1 METIDT
7 QTSPE
12 SSDASSAV
20 DLARDW
26 LARFASAVERGDAES
41 LRPLFVVDSFWRD
54 RLAFTWDLRSLHGI
68 DQIIGTLDLVLP
80 SVGAVDFELDD
91 ETVQIDDG
99 LLLATFSFTTGAGPA
114 RGVLRLVDL
123 NVTPVAWVVYTSLEG
138 LHTAPE
144 PVGALR
150 TQGTDH
156 GERRPLENWADRR
169 AVEVAFTETEPT
181 VLILGAGQGG
191 LTVAARLKMLGV
203 PTLLVE
209 RDARVG
215 DSWRKRYHS
224 LVLHDPVYTNH
235 LPYLPFPEHWPVFTP
250 KDKLA
255 DWFETYVA
263 TMELNVWTGSEV
275 VRAQRDE
282 TVDLWTVDIRRQDG
296 TVRTVSPRH
305 VILAT
310 GVSGRPKLPDFDGE
324 DVFAGQVLH
333 SSRITG
339 DEDVKGKKVTL
350 IGAGNSGMEIA
361 HDMWERGAEVTLVQ
375 RSSTHVSNGQN
386 LADVLFAGL
395 YGEGAPPTDEADFL
409 ASSLPWEAVFDIQ
422 DQVLMPAVFELD
434 KDMHEGLKN
443 AGFKWNPQ
451 GVHELF
457 LRRGGG
463 YYIDVGAAK
472 LVADGRIKV
481 KSGVEVTGLD
491 VTGVKFADSA
501 HLDSDVVIYATGYQD
516 MRETARDIFGDEV
529 ADRCRPVWGLDSE
542 GELSGVWRRSGFDG
556 LWFMGGNMS
565 MARGHS
571 KPLAL
576 QIRAI
581 EDNTVP
587 RLERDLILASADS
600 VVTS

>member
-1 METIDT
+1 MDT
-7 QTSPE
+7 TDTLNPHDLPQISA
-12 SSDASSAV
+12 SDT
-20 DLARDW
+20 ARDW
-26 LARFASAVERGDAES
+26 LTRFASALEGGDVEV
-41 LRPLFVVDSFWRD
+41 LRPLFAADSYWRD

-68 DQIIGTLDLVLP
+68 DQTIEVIGRVLP
-80 SVGAVDFELDD
+80 SVEASDFELDD
-91 ETVQIDDG
+91 DSAQIFDG
-99 LLLATFSFTTGAGPA
+99 MLQATFRFTTGAGPA

-123 NVTPVAWVVYTSLEG
+123 TGTPVAWVVYTSLEG
-138 LHTAPE
+138 LHAVPE
-144 PVGALR
+144 PVGPLR
-150 TQGTDH
+150 AQGVDH
-156 GERRPLENWADRR
+156 GERRPLDNWADRR
-169 AVEVAFTETEPT
+169 AAEVEFTDADPV
-181 VLILGAGQGG
+181 VLVLGAGQGG

-255 DWFETYVA
+255 DWFETYVVA
-263 TMELNVWTGSEV
+263 MELNVWTSSEV
-275 VRAQRDE
+275 IRANRDE
-282 TVDLWTVDIRRQDG
+282 SSDRWTVDIRRADG
-296 TVRTVSPRH
+296 SVRRVSPRH

-310 GVSGRPKLPDFDGE
+310 GVSGRPKLPGFRGE
-324 DVFAGQVLH
+324 DAFAGELLH

-361 HDMWERGAEVTLVQ
+361 HDMWERGAEVTVVQ

-409 ASSLPWEAVFDIQ
+409 ASSLPWELVFDIQ
-422 DQVLMPAVFELD
+422 DRVLMPAVFELD
-434 KDMHEGLKN
+434 KEMHAGLKN
-443 AGFKWNPQ
+443 AGFSWTPT

-463 YYIDVGAAK
+463 YYIDVGAAQ

-481 KSGVEVTGLD
+481 KSGVAVAELD
-491 VTGVKFADSA
+491 STGVQFADGS
-501 HLDSDVVIYATGYQD
+501 HLDSDVIIYATGYQD

-529 ADRCRPVWGLDSE
+529 ANQCRPVWGLDSE

-565 MARGHS
+565 MARGYS

-581 EDNTVP
+581 EDGIVP
-587 RLERDLILASADS
+587 RHEGDLTLVTADS
-600 VVTS
+600 AVTS

>member
-1 METIDT
+1 MDT
-7 QTSPE
+7 TDTHAPHDSTS
-12 SSDASSAV
+12 SLAV
-20 DLARDW
+20 GVARDW
-26 LARFASAVERGDAES
+26 LAGFASALQSGDVET
-41 LRPLFVVDSFWRD
+41 LRPLFAAESYWRD

-68 DQIIGTLDLVLP
+68 DQVIDVIGRVLP
-80 SVGAVDFELDD
+80 SVQAADFELD
-91 ETVQIDDG
+91 EESAQISDG
-99 LLLATFSFTTGAGPA
+99 MLQATFRFITGAGAA
-114 RGVLRLVDL
+114 RGVVRLVDL
-123 NVTPVAWVVYTSLEG
+123 DGTPAAWVVYTSLEG
-138 LHTAPE
+138 LHAAPE
-144 PVGALR
+144 PIGPLRAQGA
-150 TQGTDH
+150 DH

-169 AVEVAFTETEPT
+169 AAEVEFTDCDPV
-181 VLILGAGQGG
+181 VLVLGAGQGG

-203 PTLLVE
+203 PTLIVE

-255 DWFETYVA
+255 DWFETYVSA
-263 TMELNVWTGSEV
+263 LELNVWTSSEV
-275 VRAQRDE
+275 VEAHRDE
-282 TVDLWTVDIRRQDG
+282 SSDSWTVDIRRADG
-296 TVRTVSPRH
+296 SVRRVSPRH
-305 VILAT
+305 VVLAT
-310 GVSGRPKLPDFDGE
+310 GVSGRPRLPGFRGE
-324 DVFAGQVLH
+324 DVFAGHLMH
-333 SSRITG
+333 SSRVTG
-339 DEDVKGKKVTL
+339 DEDVMGKKVTL

-361 HDMWERGAEVTLVQ
+361 HDMWERGAEVTVVQ

-386 LADVLFAGL
+386 LADVLFNGL
-395 YGEGAPPTDEADFL
+395 YGEDAPPIDEADLL
-409 ASSLPWEAVFDIQ
+409 ASSLPWEVVFDIQ
-422 DQVLMPAVFELD
+422 DRVLMPAVFELD
-434 KDMHEGLKN
+434 KEMHAGLRN
-443 AGFKWNPQ
+443 AGFSLNSQ

-463 YYIDVGAAK
+463 YYIDVGAAN

-481 KSGVEVTGLD
+481 RSGVGVAELD
-491 VTGVKFADSA
+491 ATGVSFVDGT
-501 HLDSDVVIYATGYQD
+501 HLDSDVIIYATGYED
-516 MRETARDIFGDEV
+516 MRETARDLFGDDV
-529 ADRCRPVWGLDSE
+529 ADRCRPVWGLDGE

-581 EDNTVP
+581 EDGIVP
-587 RLERDLILASADS
+587 RRERDLTLASADS